1 MLLIGP
7 GVLPVDVVAGY
18 VDFIRVRWDV
28 DTDVFGGALV
38 AGDRDECCAWEDLS
52 LRFGDVVQLG
62 GDDLSGCEEVLLVP
76 CRALWAMEGEDDAP
90 PLLSERVFEGDDVCM
105 LWLDWQV
112 CFNEPPLDRVG
123 EIEGVH
129 DGHDATAIMRAL
141 VPNGSWCAMLPAA
154 FACESET
161 AVATVALPRRLD
173 AHRLGGR
180 HAVARA
186 GSG

>member
-1 MLLIGP
+1 MSSAAPSSLATETSVVPGRTCPCASAMLSSSAATICR
-7 GVLPVDVVAGY
+7 VVKRSCWSHVAPSG
-18 VDFIRVRWDV
+18 RW
-28 DTDVFGGALV
+28 
-38 AGDRDECCAWEDLS
+38 R
-52 LRFGDVVQLG
+52 
-62 GDDLSGCEEVLLVP
+62 
-76 CRALWAMEGEDDAP
+76 GEDDAP